1 MPLTTINEA
10 KDSTET
16 YQPLLLAVITFTD
29 ASVLRLCTKP
39 LSTAQGGYQYG
50 GQNYDGRILD
60 YDLGSIQG
68 NDPGGI
74 DIVPRASITIADP
87 DKAIKTGYEDV
98 KGFGYATLALTF
110 LLWDADSATFSSDS
124 IAKFS
129 GICDA
134 AQCDEKTLTLTATNK
149 LALQRRTLPA
159 VPLQRRCPWLFPST
173 AAQRQEAADNE
184 DSPYY
189 ACGYSHDAS
198 GGNARGNSGYTTCD
212 YTKAACVARGM
223 YKLDSLS
230 RVTGRFGGSQY
241 EAQQPNRS
249 REYTSGKWLDIQGN
263 PNEARYGSPIP
274 MVYGTA
280 WVDPIVM
287 PLFGDGNSTRF
298 EAIVCLGEVNYIHR
312 VVVNDVELQPA
323 TDVTGGTNY
332 IVHDPLL
339 RYNVINRGGRD
350 GAPNADTFYGGNGDP
365 YGSMCAILCV
375 VPRRVVEASG
385 SPRVRVLLQGPKVRV
400 YTGVSTYSSAYSA
413 NPVWVL
419 MDLLIWSGLKYA
431 DLGIQSFIDAAAICD
446 TSISYTDQFGASS
459 SHARYSCSLV
469 INQRRSAADAIRA
482 VRQGFGGVLIP
493 NSSTGLIDLYVEG
506 TLASQQPSAVDG
518 SNYNTAISSLAL
530 TGGATN
536 GYVAY
541 DFTKFLTD
549 SGRSSFKVSTPPI
562 SQSANR
568 VEFGFV
574 NSERD
579 HAADSISRLDVN
591 ASALASAEVVE
602 RLDADGINTFDQ
614 AKRISKRRLARN
626 LYGNARGDS
635 KGTELFEWR
644 DSFRA
649 VKVRA
654 GHIVRISNAHYGISN
669 VLARV
674 LQISPSKDFE
684 TATIVAQRHSD
695 SWYVDTY
702 GQEADPATST
712 AARNR
717 LERPPYPWGPAGAT
731 PHASDPILD
740 ETDQTFTLAEVHE
753 TAADGTVITRLDIS
767 GNWPVNIFAD
777 LAPPIVARQGTTAS
791 SGGNFPG
798 SGRTYYVAIVATNSS
813 GGASAPS
820 TLCEIVVTDASTTNT
835 VTAAISGW
843 PSGATGYIA
852 YCGDTPQKLTKHSSS
867 ATTPSSVTLTAFKK
881 RAEGIPDPEF
891 DRVRIKVKR
900 VAHSGVWGRA
910 VDVVGAGTFEIT
922 GAGWT
927 VNQWSGYDISVLGI
941 AAGGNLGVLNY
952 RVSSNTAD
960 VLTVTPDPNGIVAAG
975 DALIMRSKPTVGV
988 DGGGNYLSDAL
999 WQNTLEAAGAGLTVN
1014 EEVGRLLRI
1023 TTGPGANQV
1032 YRIISNTA
1040 TKVYIEGAWL
1050 STPDSTSRYIIEE
1063 PDWQVNVT
1071 GDSLNNADTA
1081 ETLYLSTEVSNYL
1094 QSVVLVEA
1102 VMVDG
1107 GDHESFETFNPRREI
1122 YLFGASSPAAPD
1134 NVSGLSAT
1142 YEYADAETVR
1152 VQIAYTQPSPVG
1164 SFVGV
1169 HVWEE
1174 PVDQSASAAI
1184 PLNGTVALNGSANLG
1199 GTFAPIDRGR
1209 HLTSPAAF
1217 YIPRPTDTATKRF
1230 YLASYSETA
1239 ENELAR
1245 ATESNATPNITVSVS
1260 ANSYQSGEEYA
1271 RLVTGV
1277 GATVAYDDS
1286 QVSSPKYRFLF
1297 AWTAPTDPPAAWQM
1311 AFGGVQIVYEY
1322 ADGNRANGPILAVN
1336 ETSRYSDWYELFVGS
1351 AVVKCWFVSMDASAE
1366 PRLNSIIENL
1376 TPSASATVTWP
1387 LASRG
1392 GVSPYADNVTGFA
1405 ASNAR
1410 YATNGQGLKVLLIDF
1425 AWTKPST
1432 AAALARWGGVI
1443 VWLHL
1448 PGGGAK
1454 FQLTGPET
1462 GATITCEI
1470 GAFPQSTETWTFYGI
1485 SVDNNANPNADGQNP
1500 ISGTPSATLS
1510 VSPPTAGASGTE
1522 YTSHATSV
1530 SFAAAT
1536 VSASDGTTQKRVTA
1550 TFTGPSDVT
1559 WGGVE
1564 LRVYDGSTLLASTSA
1579 TPSPVAVV
1587 FPNPS
1592 SSVTVTAKLVSFD
1605 VNGRTNTEQ
1614 AGTPQG
1620 TLAIGSASGTLD
1632 GAKLTVSSVSTASLN
1647 STEIQ
1652 VGGGGSKPGKFGVY
1666 NSSGTQIG
1674 FIGTESGNEG
1684 GWFKT
1689 LSVGGSSYAN
1699 GKLKA
1704 DSSGG
1709 VTINDATLTL
1719 NLNGVVATISND
1731 LAYGVYNGIRVY
1743 STTSG
1748 QESPV
1753 MISPGGIT
1761 IGNTLTTGTKF
1772 YLNAAYGSNA
1782 TMSLYDST
1790 TAERIRLSTSTSNG
1804 AIRVYGS
1811 GSSFAS
1817 LNDTTLALLSGGY
1830 VDAGG
1835 YRVGGSAGVSGSV
1848 NPITGINTNLV
1859 TINYKDHS
1867 GNNQTASFL
1876 AFSSTTTATLTF
1888 SGGIRV

>member
-1 MPLTTINEA
+1 MAITIKIN
-10 KDSTET
+10 DTEREIVQ
-16 YQPLLLAVITFTD
+16 YSLSLS
-29 ASVLRLCTKP
+29 ASL
-39 LSTAQGGYQYG
+39 
-50 GQNYDGRILD
+50 GQ
-60 YDLGSIQG
+60 
-68 NDPGGI
+68 
-74 DIVPRASITIADP
+74 RASINFRVVSTDGSYRPEQGQPIELWESGTKLWAGTVDEV
-87 DKAIKTGYEDV
+87 AEISITEAGAAAGAFYDV
-98 KGFGYATLALTF
+98 RGVSWEHRL
-110 LLWDADSATFSSDS
+110 D
-124 IAKFS
+124 
-129 GICDA
+129 
-134 AQCDEKTLTLTATNK
+134 
-149 LALQRRTLPA
+149 RRRCYDITTA
-159 VPLQRRCPWLFPST
+159 VPAIYDRNFVVT
-173 AAQRQEAADNE
+173 AN
-184 DSPYY
+184 
-189 ACGYSHDAS
+189 AS
-198 GGNARGNSGYTTCD
+198 
-212 YTKAACVARGM
+212 
-223 YKLDSLS
+223 
-230 RVTGRFGGSQY
+230 
-241 EAQQPNRS
+241 
-249 REYTSGKWLDIQGN
+249 
-263 PNEARYGSPIP
+263 
-274 MVYGTA
+274 
-280 WVDPIVM
+280 
-287 PLFGDGNSTRF
+287 
-298 EAIVCLGEVNYIHR
+298 
-312 VVVNDVELQPA
+312 
-323 TDVTGGTNY
+323 TNY
-332 IVHDPLL
+332 LTSTGNH
-339 RYNVINRGGRD
+339 GRS
-350 GAPNADTFYGGNGDP
+350 NGD
-365 YGSMCAILCV
+365 
-375 VPRRVVEASG
+375 
-385 SPRVRVLLQGPKVRV
+385 KVRV
-400 YTGVSTYSSAYSA
+400 KAHAQGTLIGGLNAETEYYVISATATTLQLSLSSGGAAVDLTDTGTLDQILITYRAGEIVADLVSTFAGLESIGVS
-413 NPVWVL
+413 NI
-419 MDLLIWSGLKYA
+419 DSGAVVDTIGFEA
-431 DLGIQSFIDAAAICD
+431 DVSV
-446 TSISYTDQFGASS
+446 S
-459 SHARYSCSLV
+459 
-469 INQRRSAADAIRA
+469 DAIGHLAELSGYVWWIDEDRELYFKPRTYVSA
-482 VRQGFGGVLIP
+482 PFAIGL
-493 NSSTGLIDLYVEG
+493 STGNYRNFEVRKTREDKVNSALVTIDWLQIPVTEQTFTG
-506 TLASQQPSAVDG
+506 DG
-518 SNYNTAISSLAL
+518 STRTFTLSNRAGQLVGVTVNGQEQDVGAWLAESDRAFYWQYGSVSIRHDTDLDVL
-530 TGGATN
+530 T
-536 GYVAY
+536 
-541 DFTKFLTD
+541 
-549 SGRSSFKVSTPPI
+549 
-562 SQSANR
+562 
-568 VEFGFV
+568 
-574 NSERD
+574 
-579 HAADSISRLDVN
+579 AADSI
-591 ASALASAEVVE
+591 VVSYKPLGANVVLE
-602 RLDADGINTFDQ
+602 EDSGDISSTATQEGSGSGRYQHTYAFGGGQVQAALDAQ
-614 AKRISKRRLARN
+614 ALI
-626 LYGNARGDS
+626 
-635 KGTELFEWR
+635 
-644 DSFRA
+644 
-649 VKVRA
+649 
-654 GHIVRISNAHYGISN
+654 
-669 VLARV
+669 
-674 LQISPSKDFE
+674 
-684 TATIVAQRHSD
+684 
-695 SWYVDTY
+695 
-702 GQEADPATST
+702 
-712 AARNR
+712 AARKTVVT
-717 LERPPYPWGPAGAT
+717 EISY
-731 PHASDPILD
+731 
-740 ETDQTFTLAEVHE
+740 ETDQNVEPLCVTLRPGQLQAIANSARGVSS
-753 TAADGTVITRLDIS
+753 GSYLIQQVGITDVGGAWLRVSVSAIS
-767 GNWPVNIFAD
+767 GTSLVGVQEYWKAMGGATSPGGT
-777 LAPPIVARQGTTAS
+777 GTTA
-791 SGGNFPG
+791 
-798 SGRTYYVAIVATNSS
+798 
-813 GGASAPS
+813 
-820 TLCEIVVTDASTTNT
+820 
-835 VTAAISGW
+835 
-843 PSGATGYIA
+843 
-852 YCGDTPQKLTKHSSS
+852 
-867 ATTPSSVTLTAFKK
+867 
-881 RAEGIPDPEF
+881 
-891 DRVRIKVKR
+891 
-900 VAHSGVWGRA
+900 
-910 VDVVGAGTFEIT
+910 GAGT
-922 GAGWT
+922 
-927 VNQWSGYDISVLGI
+927 
-941 AAGGNLGVLNY
+941 
-952 RVSSNTAD
+952 
-960 VLTVTPDPNGIVAAG
+960 VAA
-975 DALIMRSKPTVGV
+975 
-988 DGGGNYLSDAL
+988 
-999 WQNTLEAAGAGLTVN
+999 
-1014 EEVGRLLRI
+1014 
-1023 TTGPGANQV
+1023 
-1032 YRIISNTA
+1032 
-1040 TKVYIEGAWL
+1040 
-1050 STPDSTSRYIIEE
+1050 
-1063 PDWQVNVT
+1063 
-1071 GDSLNNADTA
+1071 
-1081 ETLYLSTEVSNYL
+1081 
-1094 QSVVLVEA
+1094 A
-1102 VMVDG
+1102 V
-1107 GDHESFETFNPRREI
+1107 
-1122 YLFGASSPAAPD
+1122 PAAPD

-1152 VQIAYTQPSPVG
+1152 VTIAYTPPSPVG

-1209 HLTSPAAF
+1209 HLTSPATF

-1297 AWTAPTDPPAAWQM
+1297 AWTAPTDPPAAWQR

-1462 GATITCEI
+1462 GATVTCEI
-1470 GAFPQSTETWTFYGI
+1470 GAFPQSTETWTFYGV

-1500 ISGTPSATLS
+1500 ISGTPTTTLS

-1620 TLAIGSASGTLD
+1620 TLAIGSASGTFDLTKYLPTTTD
-1632 GAKLTVSSVSTASLN
+1632 LFAISGGKIIVAANQITETAIAANSISTPKLQANAVTANIIAAGAIVAGKIAANAVAA
-1647 STEIQ
+1647 TEIAAGAVTSVKLDATEIK

-1719 NLNGVVATISND
+1719 NLNGVVATVSND

-1835 YRVGGSAGVSGSV
+1835 YRVSGTSGVSGSV
-1848 NPITGINTNLV
+1848 LPVTGINTNLV

-1876 AFSSTTTATLTF
+1876 AFSSTTTTTLTF